1 MDLFK
6 TLRKLTE
13 TAGPSG
19 REIDTATT
27 IVDLW
32 QPLADEVRQDRM
44 GNVIAIKRGDGEG
57 QRHRLLLAAHM
68 DEIALMVKQLVSYP
82 EEEASTGSAQVA
94 GFLRVTSVGGVDLR
108 HLYGQQVLVHGRR
121 ELPGIIG
128 ALPPHL
134 MPEERKDKPYNYD
147 ELVVDTGLSL
157 AELRELVAVGDFVTF
172 RQPLRRLLNQR
183 VTGKALDNRAS
194 VAALT
199 VSLDYLQGRQH
210 VWDVMCVATIQE
222 ETRLLGAFTSAYAEQ
237 PDLAVAIDVTFGK
250 GPGAK
255 DGTVFE
261 LNDGPTLGLGPN
273 VHPGV
278 YQALKDAATALEMKV
293 HVDPHTRASGT
304 DAFGLQIAR
313 AGIPTG
319 LVSIPLRYM
328 HTMVETVAL
337 KDVRRSG
344 RLLGEFAARLD
355 ADFLDTLARDM
366 MEADQDE

>member
-6 TLRKLTE
+6 TLQKLTE

-19 REIDTATT
+19 RETDIATT
-27 IVDLW
+27 VVELW
-32 QPLADEVRQDRM
+32 QPLADEVRQDRI

-57 QRHRLLLAAHM
+57 QRPGLLLAAHM

-82 EEEASTGSAQVA
+82 EEAASTGTEQLA

-128 ALPPHL
+128 ALPSHL
-134 MPEERKDKPYNYD
+134 MPEDRKDKPYNYD

-157 AELRELVAVGDFVTF
+157 AELRELVTVGDFVTF

-210 VWDVMCVATIQE
+210 AWDVMCVATIQE
-222 ETRLLGAFTSAYAEQ
+222 ETRLLGAFTSAYAQQ

-278 YQALKDAATALEMKV
+278 YQALKEAATALEMRV

-366 MEADQDE
+366 MEAD

>member
-6 TLRKLTE
+6 TLQTLTE

-19 REIDTATT
+19 REGGIAQAITE
-27 IVDLW
+27 LW
-32 QPLADEVRQDRM
+32 QPLADEMRQDRM
-44 GNVIAIKRGDGEG
+44 GNVVALKRGHGEG
-57 QRHRLLLAAHM
+57 NRPRLLLAAHM
-68 DEIALMVKQLVSYP
+68 DEIALLVKQLVSYP
-82 EEEASTGSAQVA
+82 EEEPAAEASKLS
-94 GFLRVTSVGGVDLR
+94 GFLRVTGVGGVDVR
-108 HLYGQQVLVHGRR
+108 HLYGQQVVVHGKR
-121 ELPGIIG
+121 ELPGILG
-128 ALPPHL
+128 ALPAHL
-134 MPEERKDKPYNYD
+134 LSGDRPERAYNYD
-147 ELVVDTGLSL
+147 ELVVDVGLSL
-157 AELRELVAVGDFVTF
+157 AELRELVSVGDFVSF
-172 RQPLRRLLNQR
+172 RQPLRRLLNER

-199 VSLDYLQGRQH
+199 VSLDYLRERQH
-210 VWDVMCVATIQE
+210 LWDVMLVATVQE

-261 LNDGPTLGLGPN
+261 LGDGPTLGLGPN

-278 YQALKDAATALEMKV
+278 YNALQEAARALEMKV

-337 KDVRRSG
+337 KDVKRSG

-355 ADFLDTLARDM
+355 ADFLNTLARDM
-366 MEADQDE
+366 MEAD

>member
-6 TLRKLTE
+6 ILQKLTE

-19 REIDTATT
+19 REGETAGA
-27 IVDLW
+27 IADLW
-32 QPLADEVRQDRM
+32 QPLADEVRTDRM
-44 GNVIAIKRGDGEG
+44 GNVIGLKRGQGEG
-57 QRHRLLLAAHM
+57 ERPLLLLAAHM
-68 DEIALMVKQLVSYP
+68 DEIALMVKQFVSYP
-82 EEEASTGSAQVA
+82 QEGAAEADELS
-94 GFLRVTSVGGVDLR
+94 GFLRVTSIGGIDLR
-108 HLYGQQVLVHGRR
+108 HLYGQQVVVHGQRK
-121 ELPGIIG
+121 LPGIIG

-134 MPEERKDKPYNYD
+134 LPDDRQDKPYNFD
-147 ELVVDTGLSL
+147 ELVIDTGLPL
-157 AELRELVAVGDFVTF
+157 AELRELVAVGDFVSF
-172 RQPLRRLLNQR
+172 RQPLRKLLNER

-199 VSLDYLQGRQH
+199 VCLDYLQGRQH
-210 VWDVMCVATIQE
+210 SWDVMCVATVQE

-255 DGTVFE
+255 DGLVFD
-261 LNDGPTLGLGPN
+261 LGDGPTLGLGPN

-278 YQALKDAATALEMKV
+278 YQALKDAAAAMEMKV

-328 HTMVETVAL
+328 HTMVETIAL
-337 KDVRRSG
+337 KDVKRSG

-355 ADFLDTLARDM
+355 DRFLETLARDM
-366 MEADQDE
+366 MDAD

>member
-6 TLRKLTE
+6 TLQTLTE

-19 REIDTATT
+19 REAGIAQAITG
-27 IVDLW
+27 LW

-44 GNVIAIKRGDGEG
+44 GNVVAVKRGYGEG
-57 QRHRLLLAAHM
+57 KRPQLLLAAHM
-68 DEIALMVKQLVSYP
+68 DEIALLVKQIVSYP
-82 EEEASTGSAQVA
+82 DEDETTSVGDLS
-94 GFLRVTSVGGVDLR
+94 GFLRVTGVGGVDLR
-108 HLYGQQVLVHGRR
+108 HLYGQQVLVHGKR

-128 ALPPHL
+128 ALPTQLLPSDR
-134 MPEERKDKPYNYD
+134 PERPYNYD

-157 AELRELVAVGDFVTF
+157 ADLRKTVSVGDFVSF
-172 RQPLRRLLNQR
+172 RQPLRRLLNER
-183 VTGKALDNRAS
+183 VSGKALDNRAS

-199 VSLDYLQGRQH
+199 VCLDYLRERQH
-210 VWDVMCVATIQE
+210 LWDLMLVATIQE

-237 PDLAVAIDVTFGK
+237 PDVAVAVDVTFGK

-261 LNDGPTLGLGPN
+261 LSAGPTLGLGPN

-278 YQALKDAATALEMKV
+278 YKALEEAAQALEMKV

-328 HTMVETVAL
+328 HTMVETIAL

-355 ADFLDTLARDM
+355 AEFLDNLARDM
-366 MEADQDE
+366 MEAD